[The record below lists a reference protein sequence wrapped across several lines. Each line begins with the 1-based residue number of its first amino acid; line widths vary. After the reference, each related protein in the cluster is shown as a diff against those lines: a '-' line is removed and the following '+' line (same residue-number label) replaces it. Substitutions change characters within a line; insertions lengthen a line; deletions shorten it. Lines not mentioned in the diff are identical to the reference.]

1 MVDLFGAPIEDEVD
15 NKDDVPV
22 YTETFAQDQTAVAE
36 ELTPQSNPNL
46 TGHAAIEKR
55 LLQLADTDKLPHA
68 LLITG
73 PKGIGKAT
81 LSYRLAR
88 YLLADKDHKE
98 GGTLYIAPEKPIF
111 RKISSGAH
119 PDFWAVRPEFDEK
132 RGATKNSLSIQ
143 QIREIPPFLR
153 KTTSQKN
160 GYRIAIVENA
170 DTMTNE
176 AQNSLLK
183 ILEEPPSNSVLII
196 VAETKGSLLPT
207 IISRVMHIPLT
218 PLSQEDTVGVMK
230 QVAPDLAG
238 HEDCYILAEMSQGS
252 PGLAIKMAETKTLDI
267 IKELMVLFENW
278 PAFETKHMHV
288 MIEKMSV
295 YKSGD
300 RDVFVDF
307 TDSLCWILRNGLIAK
322 GRGNMELLPQILKNQ
337 QGYTKFLQAH
347 SMEKLTE
354 IYDDVEE
361 LLTRTIRQSLDK
373 KNTLTQVFFVLQT
386 RPV

>member
-1 MVDLFGAPIEDEVD
+1 DLFGAPIEDETD
-15 NKDDVPV
+15 EDDIVNDS
-22 YTETFAQDQTAVAE
+22 EIAE
-36 ELTPQSNPNL
+36 LDDTLIPQELTPQTNSEL
-46 TGHAAIEKR
+46 TGHELTEER
-55 LLQLADTDKLPHA
+55 LLQLANSSKLPHA

-73 PKGIGKAT
+73 PKGIGKST

-88 YLLADKDHKE
+88 YLLANESEKE
-98 GGTLYIAPEKPIF
+98 SGTLRISSEKPIF
-111 RKISSGAH
+111 RKIATGAH

-160 GYRIAIVENA
+160 GYRIAIVESA

-218 PLSQEDTVGVMK
+218 PLSHEDTIAVIKNVNPEI
-230 QVAPDLAG
+230 ARN
-238 HEDCYILAEMSQGS
+238 EDINMLAEMSQGS
-252 PGLAIKMAETKTLDI
+252 AGLALNMAETNILDI
-267 IKELMVLFENW
+267 IKELIALFEKW
-278 PAFETKHMHV
+278 PSFDTKHVHIL
-288 MIEKMSV
+288 IEKMSV

-300 RDVFVDF
+300 RDIFVDF
-307 TDSLCWILRNGLIAK
+307 TESLCWILRSGIIAK
-322 GRGNMELLPQILKNQ
+322 GRGKLDDLPQILEGK
-337 QGYTKFLQAH
+337 QGYKKFIQAH
-347 SMEKLTE
+347 SMDKLTA
-354 IYDDVEE
+354 IYDEVEE
-361 LLTRTIRQSLDK
+361 LLKRTIRQSLDK